1 MILFNKKR
9 IEAQKM
15 QEELKSIFKNRRV
28 NKAKLTAFGF
38 TETEYGWEY
47 CAELPKLGLE
57 MRFYIERSGEMNLK
71 TVDVDSQEEYAL
83 INVSDA
89 NGAFVGQVREAC
101 AEKLGVIAEQCF
113 ETEIFKQ
120 YQTKQIMSYIC
131 EKYDAAPEF
140 LWDKFPD
147 NAVFRRQDNAKWFAA
162 VLTARREKL
171 GLEGDGIEEIIDLK
185 MEPDEAEHLIDGK
198 GYLPG
203 YHMNKKHW
211 FTICLD
217 GTASTEEIF
226 ERIDKSYELAKNKK

>member
-1 MILFNKKR
+1 
-9 IEAQKM
+9 
-15 QEELKSIFKNRRV
+15 
-28 NKAKLTAFGF
+28 
-38 TETEYGWEY
+38 
-47 CAELPKLGLE
+47 
-57 MRFYIERSGEMNLK
+57 
-71 TVDVDSQEEYAL
+71 
-83 INVSDA
+83 
-89 NGAFVGQVREAC
+89 VGQVREAC